1 MKQTAAKLASNWL
14 VRAGVPTLAV
24 AGLATYYSH
33 VSNDAPAPSAKT
45 SDSAQRLEPQATQRS
60 TALSES
66 PLNQPQ
72 TPPEMEATS
81 AAPQVAESFPLAA
94 RQPDLPSVASLV
106 RVYYATDRNAA
117 DLRSQIPWLSGVL
130 PLCVAIVATFGMIGI
145 APSYLKRTWPLVAAG
160 GLLIVSFL
168 GHSVWI
174 RTATL
179 FKMSH
184 RYHLVFGSQRYRVGE
199 HGYPLHLGY
208 CDVTIPPSHTRGR
221 LESPSWI
228 RMEWKQDERK
238 HVILQSIKPDDES
251 SFFKNLASRLN
262 SSPTNEALVFIHG
275 YNVPFADAVRRTAQ
289 LHHDLAFP
297 GAPICYSWPSTG
309 TLMGYSQDEAAVGWT
324 VAHLE
329 KFLVDIHEKS
339 GAQKIHLIAHSMG
352 NRALVGALERLVLR
366 DTASQKWLGQIVM
379 AAPDIDSGELSNR
392 YIPTI
397 ANKVE
402 RITLYSSQ
410 NDKALLASATLH
422 GATRAG
428 YQDASQL
435 LFQGVETIDVS
446 SIDTGLLGHSYYGEH
461 PDLIKDLQALIEL
474 NRPAKLRDWLSP
486 IQVNE
491 NQGYWVFLQKKVAN
505 QQSGSQP
512 SNR

>member
-1 MKQTAAKLASNWL
+1 MKQMAAKLASNWL

-33 VSNDAPAPSAKT
+33 VSNDAPSPLAQK
-45 SDSAQRLEPQATQRS
+45 SDTTQQLEDPASPRTLEP
-60 TALSES
+60 SES
-66 PLNQPQ
+66 SANSPQ
-72 TPPEMEATS
+72 TLPERQ
-81 AAPQVAESFPLAA
+81 AAAAASQVAESVPLAA
-94 RQPDLPSVASLV
+94 RQPDLPSGASLV

-117 DLRSQIPWLSGVL
+117 DLRSQIPWLNGVL
-130 PLCVAIVATFGMIGI
+130 PLCVAILATFGVIGI
-145 APSYLKRTWPLVAAG
+145 APSYFKRTWPLFAAV

-168 GHSVWI
+168 CHSVWI

-184 RYHLVFGSQRYRVGE
+184 RYNLVFGSQRYQVSGQR
-199 HGYPLHLGY
+199 YPLHLGY

-238 HVILQSIKPDDES
+238 HVILQSIKPDDEPN
-251 SFFKNLASRLN
+251 FFKNLAVRLN
-262 SSPTNEALVFIHG
+262 ASQTNEALVFIHG

-297 GAPICYSWPSTG
+297 GAPICYSWPSAG
-309 TLMGYSQDEAAVGWT
+309 TLMGYSQDEATVGWT

-329 KFLVDIHEKS
+329 KFLVDVHQKS
-339 GAQKIHLIAHSMG
+339 RAQKIHLIAHSMG

-366 DTASQKWLGQIVM
+366 DNDSQKWLGQIVM

-397 ANKVE
+397 ANKVD
-402 RITLYSSQ
+402 RITLYTSQ

-428 YQDASQL
+428 YQEASQL
-435 LFQGVETIDVS
+435 LFQGVETVDVS

-474 NRPAKLRDWLSP
+474 NRPATLRDWLSP

-505 QQSGSQP
+505 QQTGSQP

>member
-33 VSNDAPAPSAKT
+33 VSNVASAPRPKK
-45 SDSAQRLEPQATQRS
+45 SDSTQHFENQANQS
-60 TALSES
+60 SSIQPES
-66 PLNQPQ
+66 AVNQPQ
-72 TPPEMEATS
+72 VLPEIEAAS
-81 AAPQVAESFPLAA
+81 VAPQVSESVPLAA

-117 DLRSQIPWLSGVL
+117 DLRSQIPWLGGVL
-130 PLCVAIVATFGMIGI
+130 PLCAAIVATFGIIGI
-145 APSYLKRTWPLVAAG
+145 APSYLKRTWPLIAAG

-174 RTATL
+174 RTSTL

-184 RYHLVFGSQRYRVGE
+184 RYNLVFGSQRYQQSE
-199 HGYPLHLGY
+199 HLYPLHLGY
-208 CDVTIPPSHTRGR
+208 CDVTIPPCHIRGR

-228 RMEWKQDERK
+228 RIEWNQDERK
-238 HVILQSIKPDDES
+238 HVILQSIKPDDEP
-251 SFFKNLASRLN
+251 SFFKNLARRLN

-275 YNVPFADAVRRTAQ
+275 YNVPFADAIRRTAQ

-297 GAPICYSWPSTG
+297 GAPICYSWPSSG
-309 TLMGYSQDEAAVGWT
+309 TLLGYSQDEAAVGWT

-329 KFLVDIHEKS
+329 KFLVDVHEKS

-366 DTASQKWLGQIVM
+366 DNASQKWLGQIVM

-397 ANKVE
+397 ATKVE
-402 RITLYSSQ
+402 RITLYTSQ

-435 LFQGVETIDVS
+435 LFQGVETIDAS

-486 IQVNE
+486 IQVKE